1 VAGRQIGVYVH
12 SGRPP
17 ADALPPAVESLPLRD
32 VLTHARQS
40 GRFPDRPFYTGFLI
54 HEDRIGWIWTFQSLS
69 GRDNVRIVRAR
80 DAAVYPWP

>member
-17 ADALPPAVESLPLRD
+17 ADALPPAMESLPLRD

-54 HEDRIGWIWTFQSLS
+54 HEDRIGWVWTFQGLS
-69 GRDNVRIVRAR
+69 GRDNVPIVRAR
-80 DAAVYPWP
+80 DAAVYLWP